1 MRNKIPALV
10 ADIALAT
17 EKTNKW
23 TAEAKNLADT
33 KGLLDP
39 ETKRAKALASMW
51 ASDLETLQDELEYE
65 TDGEEIA
72 YHTEYAKVD

>member
-1 MRNKIPALV
+1 MRNKIPALI
-10 ADIALAT
+10 ADIKLAT
-17 EKTNKW
+17 TKVNHW
-23 TAEAKNLADT
+23 TAEAKNLANA

-51 ASDLETLQDELEYE
+51 ARDLETLQDELEYE

-72 YHTEYAKVD
+72 FHTEFAKVD